1 MAITLEGTS
10 VKYTISTPS
19 VFTVT
24 EANIDQ
30 KVSAAYLPT
39 ITRNKTGQAA
49 TRYVVFSIGQNTDSY
64 NIACYR
70 AVFTASGKT
79 ATVTAMDSLI
89 SPERMGGLANTTFN
103 RLYVGI
109 STSTALS
116 YFDSGYVSCTKKINL
131 YPTITLT
138 PTYIQP
144 SPSMSTFG
152 RIINI
157 CQATVTAAI
166 KKTWS
171 YTGGT
176 VTVALTNSSISG
188 GGKSATGTTQTSL
201 TLSLGVMTAT
211 SITVTASAKN
221 SQGLTASATVTLTCD
236 NYTPPDITSETAIR
250 SSADERNADLTVN
263 YLLHAKN
270 QAGTTGA
277 IKVFYEIK
285 EGNTVAASGSATI
298 CASGSALGSLSG
310 SITINITGQLLNVDK
325 NYSVSMYI
333 QDRISTGTAKKD
345 IITST
350 FRLLHIDS
358 GGKGIGIG
366 GAAPARGLKVYD
378 DIEADS
384 FNGIAAVFGTY
395 LYNSTSTDTITF
407 TDANCQGKNYII
419 CGGQRGMSGFAG
431 PAPTFAELDSGT
443 GEITVHLSGNVTVAR
458 INYIC
463 W

>member
-1 MAITLEGTS
+1 M
-10 VKYTISTPS
+10 
-19 VFTVT
+19 FTVT

-39 ITRNKTGQAA
+39 ITRNKTGSAA

-152 RIINI
+152 RLINI

-201 TLSLGVMTAT
+201 TLSLGAMTAT
-211 SITVTASAKN
+211 SITVTATAKN
-221 SQGLTASATVTLTCD
+221 AQGLTAQASVTLTCD
-236 NYTPPDITSETAIR
+236 SYTPPDITSETAVR
-250 SSADERNADLTVN
+250 SAQDEENAVLTVN
-263 YLLHAKN
+263 YQLDAVN
-270 QAGTTGA
+270 QRGTAGA
-277 IKVFYEIK
+277 IQVVYEIK
-285 EGNTVAASGSATI
+285 DGNTTVKSGTAQI
-298 CASGSALGSLSG
+298 CASGSSLGQLTG
-310 SITINITGQLLNVDK
+310 QIAINITGQVLDVDT

-333 QDRISTGTAKKD
+333 TDRATSGNAKRD

-384 FNGIAAVFGTY
+384 FNGIAAVFGSY
-395 LYNSTSTDTITF
+395 VYNGASTDTIVF
-407 TDANCQGKNYII
+407 TDSNCQDKTRII
-419 CGGQRGMSGFAG
+419 CGAQDAG
-431 PAPTFAELDSGT
+431 NPPLRASIDDNT
-443 GEITVHLSGNVTVAR
+443 GEITVYLSGAVTVAR

>member
-19 VFTVT
+19 VFTIT

-30 KVSAAYLPT
+30 KVSAAFRPT

-89 SPERMGGLANTTFN
+89 SPARMGDLANTTFN

-152 RIINI
+152 RLINI

-171 YTGGT
+171 YTEGT

-201 TLSLGVMTAT
+201 TLSLGAMTAT
-211 SITVTASAKN
+211 SITVTATAKN
-221 SQGLTASATVTLTCD
+221 AQGLTAQASVTLTCD
-236 NYTPPDITSETAIR
+236 NYTPPDITSETAVR
-250 SSADERNADLTVN
+250 SAQDEENAVLTVN
-263 YLLHAKN
+263 YQLDAVN
-270 QAGTTGA
+270 QRGTAGA
-277 IKVFYEIK
+277 IQVVYEIK
-285 EGNTVAASGSATI
+285 DGNTTVKSGTAQI
-298 CASGSALGSLSG
+298 CASGSSLGQLTGQIS
-310 SITINITGQLLNVDK
+310 INITGQVLDVDT

-333 QDRISTGTAKKD
+333 TDRATSGNAKRD

-366 GAAPARGLKVYD
+366 GAAPPRGLKVYD
-378 DIEADS
+378 NVEADS
-384 FNGIAAVFGTY
+384 FNGIAAVFGSY
-395 LYNSTSTDTITF
+395 VYNGASTDTIVF
-407 TDANCQGKNYII
+407 TDSNCQDKTRII
-419 CGGQRGMSGFAG
+419 CGAQDAG
-431 PAPTFAELDSGT
+431 NPPLRASIDDNT
-443 GEITVHLSGNVTVAR
+443 GEITVYLSGAVTVAR

>member
-1 MAITLEGTS
+1 M
-10 VKYTISTPS
+10 VHK
-19 VFTVT
+19 
-24 EANIDQ
+24 Q
-30 KVSAAYLPT
+30 
-39 ITRNKTGQAA
+39 R
-49 TRYVVFSIGQNTDSY
+49 RIG
-64 NIACYR
+64 
-70 AVFTASGKT
+70 V
-79 ATVTAMDSLI
+79 
-89 SPERMGGLANTTFN
+89 E
-103 RLYVGI
+103 
-109 STSTALS
+109 
-116 YFDSGYVSCTKKINL
+116 
-131 YPTITLT
+131 
-138 PTYIQP
+138 
-144 SPSMSTFG
+144 
-152 RIINI
+152 
-157 CQATVTAAI
+157 
-166 KKTWS
+166 
-171 YTGGT
+171 
-176 VTVALTNSSISG
+176 
-188 GGKSATGTTQTSL
+188 
-201 TLSLGVMTAT
+201 
-211 SITVTASAKN
+211 
-221 SQGLTASATVTLTCD
+221 
-236 NYTPPDITSETAIR
+236 
-250 SSADERNADLTVN
+250 ERNADLTVN

-384 FNGIAAVFGTY
+384 FNGIAAVFGSY
-395 LYNSTSTDTITF
+395 VYNGASTDTIVF
-407 TDANCQGKNYII
+407 TDSNCQDKTRII
-419 CGGQRGMSGFAG
+419 CGTQDAG
-431 PAPTFAELDSGT
+431 NPPLRASIDDNT
-443 GEITVHLSGNVTVAR
+443 GEITVYLSGNVTVAR

>member
-1 MAITLEGTS
+1 MSITLEGTS
-10 VKYTISTPS
+10 VKYTIGTPS
-19 VFTVT
+19 TYT
-24 EANIDQ
+24 INESNIDQ
-30 KVSAAYLPT
+30 KASAAYVPSV
-39 ITRNKTGQAA
+39 TRNKTGSAV
-49 TRYVVFSIGQNTDSY
+49 TRYIVFSIGYNTDSY

-70 AVFTASGKT
+70 AVFAANSKT

-89 SPERMGGLANTTFN
+89 TPERMGGLANTNFN

-116 YFDSGYVSCTKKINL
+116 YFDSGYVACTKKINL

-138 PTYIQP
+138 PTYTQP
-144 SPSMSTFG
+144 SPNMSTFG

-157 CQATVTAAI
+157 CQASVTATI

-171 YTGGT
+171 YSEGT
-176 VTVALTNSSISG
+176 VTVALTNSSITG
-188 GGKSATGTTQTSL
+188 GGKTATGTTQTSL
-201 TLSLGVMTAT
+201 TLSLGAMTQT

-221 SQGLTASATVTLTCD
+221 AQGLTASATLTLTCD
-236 NYTPPDITSETAIR
+236 NYAPPDITSETAIR
-250 SSADERNADLTVN
+250 SSVEERNAVLTVN